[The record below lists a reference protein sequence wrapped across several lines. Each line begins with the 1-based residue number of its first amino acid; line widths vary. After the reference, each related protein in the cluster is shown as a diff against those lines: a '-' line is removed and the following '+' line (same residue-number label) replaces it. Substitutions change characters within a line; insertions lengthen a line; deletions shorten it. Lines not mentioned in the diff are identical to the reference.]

1 MQIRFSGAGMISGGL
16 ARMCFH
22 YSGGCLIIGG
32 SD

>member
-22 YSGGCLIIGG
+22 YSGGVFNNWGK
-32 SD
+32 